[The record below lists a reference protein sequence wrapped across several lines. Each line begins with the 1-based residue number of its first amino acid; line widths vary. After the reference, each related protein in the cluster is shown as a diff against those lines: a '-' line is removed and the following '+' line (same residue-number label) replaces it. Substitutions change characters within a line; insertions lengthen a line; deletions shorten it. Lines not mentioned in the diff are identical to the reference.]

1 MCGIGVKNVPGVYML
16 LLGLGRVQDIEA
28 VLYCEILKNCEVP
41 CYIVLH
47 CVIIDRLRK
56 AGKNRRVPRDE

>member
-28 VLYCEILKNCEVP
+28 GLEKPEKTGECRATNEYLFSC
-41 CYIVLH
+41 
-47 CVIIDRLRK
+47 
-56 AGKNRRVPRDE
+56 